1 MLIGRSSIRRAKT
14 VLVVDDDEAICSAM
28 RDALERHGYR
38 VLSARNG
45 VEALS
50 VLGGTRVNLI
60 VLDLMMPGM
69 SGWEVLTAQAGDPK
83 MCGTPVLI
91 VSALRDVSEP
101 SHLGVVRLA
110 LQKPFR
116 LHELLDAVARYAD
129 DSEPSSPD
137 LF

>member
-1 MLIGRSSIRRAKT
+1 MAVPRRGKT
-14 VLVVDDDEAICSAM
+14 VLVVDDDEAIRLSI

-38 VLSARNG
+38 VFVARNG
-45 VEALS
+45 MEAMS

-69 SGWEVLTAQAGDPK
+69 SGWELLAAQVGDPK
-83 MCGTPVLI
+83 MSSTPVLI

-101 SHLGVVRLA
+101 NHLTNVRAA

-116 LHELLDAVARYAD
+116 LHELLDAVARHAD

-137 LF
+137 L